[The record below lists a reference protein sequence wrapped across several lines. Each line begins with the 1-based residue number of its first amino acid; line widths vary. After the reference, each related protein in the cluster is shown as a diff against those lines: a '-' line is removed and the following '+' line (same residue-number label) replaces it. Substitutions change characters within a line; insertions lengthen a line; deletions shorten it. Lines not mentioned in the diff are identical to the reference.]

1 MVTTGR
7 NTSVTVVR
15 FALRV
20 TAGVVFNPV
29 NVVLLAMD
37 FKRRMLQTAP
47 TPYSPSVFEWGISV
61 GLTAATV
68 FLFGLAACH
77 VPVLAK
83 PGQVQGA

>member
-1 MVTTGR
+1 
-7 NTSVTVVR
+7 
-15 FALRV
+15 
-20 TAGVVFNPV
+20 
-29 NVVLLAMD
+29 
-37 FKRRMLQTAP
+37 MLQTAP

-68 FLFGLAACH
+68 FLFGLAARH